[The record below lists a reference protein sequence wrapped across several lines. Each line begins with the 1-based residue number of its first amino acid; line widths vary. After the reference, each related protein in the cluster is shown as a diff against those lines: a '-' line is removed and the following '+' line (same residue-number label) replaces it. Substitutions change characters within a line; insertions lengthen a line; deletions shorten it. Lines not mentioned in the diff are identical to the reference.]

1 MRGED
6 EREASFSD
14 SSAVRLFLF
23 LFLGAIACPSACDGR
38 LCGAMPTGSVV
49 FLFFLDLFF
58 RCAVLLAHALHSLR
72 SPAVSVILSKVFTLV
87 CVALFSSL
95 REQVCCAGVSS
106 VEVRA
111 QSVSISAIVATFL
124 VPVFAN
130 TPVLTVSTSAK
141 VATFLL
147 LLFADTPIHAVSTST
162 KVATFLVLRCFVCV
176 DLC

>member
-1 MRGED
+1 MFCEALASFCSLCEGVDGGVSVWLPSLSSELLVTDSPCCDSSSDASHCEERLGVRSDRCSLLVCCCELGGDVRGED

-14 SSAVRLFLF
+14 SSAVRLF

-72 SPAVSVILSKVFTLV
+72 SPDVSVILSKVFTLV

-95 REQVCCAGVSS
+95 REQVSCAGVSS
-106 VEVRA
+106 VEV
-111 QSVSISAIVATFL
+111 
-124 VPVFAN
+124 
-130 TPVLTVSTSAK
+130 
-141 VATFLL
+141 
-147 LLFADTPIHAVSTST
+147 
-162 KVATFLVLRCFVCV
+162 
-176 DLC
+176 